1 MALAAPRNGITEIAG
16 PERGPLNEIV
26 ARYLNATGDPRQIVC
41 NSEAQ
46 YWGGRVEERSLVPLG
61 EASSAA
67 WLWTNGSVAHKEPR
81 RRITRKP
88 SRFVEE
94 MDEGEDKVV
103 AVAMDDIDVEAEPDD
118 TLLPGEEEEMTG
130 DL

>member
-1 MALAAPRNGITEIAG
+1 M
-16 PERGPLNEIV
+16 
-26 ARYLNATGDPRQIVC
+26 
-41 NSEAQ
+41 
-46 YWGGRVEERSLVPLG
+46 
-61 EASSAA
+61 
-67 WLWTNGSVAHKEPR
+67 
-81 RRITRKP
+81 TRKP

-103 AVAMDDIDVEAEPDD
+103 AVAMDDLDVEAEPDD